1 MENNSTKP
9 EQVPHQ
15 AQATFRNQ
23 FCKAKSVPTWVTS
36 FHHLVKKEKETKW
49 QQTESS
55 QVRQSTSVE
64 PTCFSASTLA
74 RQRWRGWQQKISVPR

>member
-9 EQVPHQ
+9 EQVLYQ

-23 FCKAKSVPTWVTS
+23 FCKAKSVPMWVTS

-64 PTCFSASTLA
+64 PT
-74 RQRWRGWQQKISVPR
+74 